1 MKAAYVFPGQ
11 GSQKVG
17 MGYDLYENFASAR
30 KIFDQADKVLD
41 APISKLCFEGPA
53 EDLQLT
59 INAQPAL
66 LTISFA
72 CLQAI
77 REANGVKLPPP
88 ELVAGHSLGEYT
100 ALAVAG
106 VFDFATAV
114 YLARERGRLMYETGL
129 LQPGGMTAIIGFD
142 ESSLIE
148 VCKESGTWLAN
159 INSPQQLVISGA
171 IEKLKIA
178 AELAKARGAR
188 RAIPLPV
195 SGAFHTPMM
204 QKAADAMSEIL
215 DSISLRNPDI
225 PVIANTTAE
234 PINTGNQVKAELINQ
249 LCNGV
254 QWQRSIEFMLTSGV
268 DTFVEVGPGE
278 VLTGLIKRINGNSL
292 TINIGDTRTINNL
305 NN

>member
-1 MKAAYVFPGQ
+1 
-11 GSQKVG
+11 
-17 MGYDLYENFASAR
+17 
-30 KIFDQADKVLD
+30 
-41 APISKLCFEGPA
+41 
-53 EDLQLT
+53 
-59 INAQPAL
+59 
-66 LTISFA
+66 
-72 CLQAI
+72 
-77 REANGVKLPPP
+77 
-88 ELVAGHSLGEYT
+88 
-100 ALAVAG
+100 
-106 VFDFATAV
+106 
-114 YLARERGRLMYETGL
+114 MYETGL

-171 IEKLKIA
+171 IENLKIA

>member
-41 APISKLCFEGPA
+41 APVSKLCFEGPA

-171 IEKLKIA
+171 IENLKIA

>member
-66 LTISFA
+66 LTTSFA

-77 REANGVKLPPP
+77 REANGIKLPPP

-171 IEKLKIA
+171 IENLKIA

>member
-171 IEKLKIA
+171 IENLKIA

>member
-225 PVIANTTAE
+225 PIIANTTAE